1 MQTMQKITPFLWFE
15 KDLEAAVKFYQSVF
29 DDAEV
34 THTTRYQDG
43 WPGPAGEIMTQTLR
57 IANQEFTVLNGGP
70 VEGFRFSP
78 ATSFVVNC
86 ETQEEIDRL
95 WDRLSEGGSPDQCGW
110 ITDRYGVT
118 WQIVPRVLEQMLTD
132 PDPRT
137 ADRVMQAML
146 PMTKLEIKPLE
157 DAYNQP

>member
-1 MQTMQKITPFLWFE
+1 MQKFTPFLWFE
-15 KDLEAAVKFYQSVF
+15 KDAEEAAAFYVSTF

-34 THTTRYQDG
+34 SNTVRYQEN
-43 WPGPAGEIMTQTLR
+43 WPGPTGEVMTMRLKIAG
-57 IANQEFTVLNGGP
+57 QEFDVLNGGP
-70 VEGFRFSP
+70 QPGFQFSP
-78 ATSFVVNC
+78 AISFVVNC

-95 WDRLSEGGSPDQCGW
+95 WDRLSEGGQPNQCGW
-110 ITDRYGVT
+110 VTDRYGIT
-118 WQIVPRVLEQMLTD
+118 WQIVPRVLDEMLMDRD
-132 PDPRT
+132 PER